1 MKLTKSQKKRLWS
14 VIAGAVLFAGGV
26 ICSILG
32 LKIVSSLLYVLAGA
46 AAGWLC
52 VYKAFCGIF
61 RGDFFDENTL
71 MTIAACG
78 AVILG
83 EYPECAAV
91 MILYQIGELF
101 QSIAVGRSRRS
112 IRELTRLC
120 PDTAHII
127 RDGVLVEVYAQ
138 ELVPGDILRI
148 RAGERIPADCMV
160 VKGETAVDT
169 SPVTGESVPREASVG
184 DEMYSGCI
192 NMTGLIEASVLRIPS
207 ESAAGRILKLT
218 EEAGDRKTRSEAFIT
233 RFAKVYTPSV
243 ALLAALIALGVPLA
257 LLLVNGTPY
266 ADSLSEWSRR
276 ALSMLV
282 ISCPCALVISVP
294 LGYFCGLGNASKK
307 GILIKGSAFVD
318 TLAKTEIAV
327 FDKTGTLTN
336 GRLSVSGVVSETD
349 ETEILKLA
357 ATAEKDSSH
366 PIAKAICGSVAD
378 TYSVDSVSE
387 ISGVGVEAK
396 LTDGRTVKVCRP
408 ERKTDATAVEI
419 FVNGVSVGLI
429 LLSDELKPTTADAL
443 SKLKK
448 MGIRKTVMLTGD
460 SAGAA
465 KQAADAAGIDETV
478 SELFPEDKYSRIEK
492 CCEEGTV
499 MYVGDG
505 INDSPA
511 LARADVGVAMGA
523 LGSQAAIEAADAVL
537 MTDDLDRLA
546 YAVKL
551 SKRTAFAV
559 KMNIVLS
566 LAVKLA
572 VLILAAMNLVG
583 MWAAVAAD
591 VGVCIVCVSNS
602 MRLLR

>member
-1 MKLTKSQKKRLWS
+1 M
-14 VIAGAVLFAGGV
+14 
-26 ICSILG
+26 
-32 LKIVSSLLYVLAGA
+32 
-46 AAGWLC
+46 
-52 VYKAFCGIF
+52 
-61 RGDFFDENTL
+61 
-71 MTIAACG
+71 
-78 AVILG
+78 
-83 EYPECAAV
+83 
-91 MILYQIGELF
+91 
-101 QSIAVGRSRRS
+101 
-112 IRELTRLC
+112 
-120 PDTAHII
+120 
-127 RDGVLVEVYAQ
+127 
-138 ELVPGDILRI
+138 PGDILRI

-169 SPVTGESVPREASVG
+169 SPVTGESVPREARVG

-460 SAGAA
+460 RTEVAQSVA
-465 KQAADAAGIDETV
+465 KSLGLDEFHAQLLPADKVTRVE
-478 SELFPEDKYSRIEK
+478 ELLEK
-492 CCEEGTV
+492 QSEGTLAF
-499 MYVGDG
+499 VGDG
-505 INDSPA
+505 INDAPV
-511 LARADVGVAMGA
+511 LTRADIGIAMGA
-523 LGSQAAIEAADAVL
+523 LGSDAAIESADVVL
-537 MTDDLDRLA
+537 MDD
-546 YAVKL
+546 KP
-551 SKRTAFAV
+551 SKIADSIKISRKT
-559 KMNIVLS
+559 MNIVWQNIVFALGVKVII
-566 LAVKLA
+566 LLLGALGIANMWIAVF
-572 VLILAAMNLVG
+572 G
-583 MWAAVAAD
+583 D
-591 VGVCIVCVSNS
+591 VGVLIIAILNS
-602 MRLLR
+602 LRCMTLKK